1 MARASA
7 PIVMAPQ
14 AEQLVATDP
23 SLLDLNSASPEELDE
38 LPGVDRA
45 LAESIIAARPFRGL
59 GDLNNVPG
67 LTPEI
72 IAGLLP
78 HVTVRRPS
86 TARSSGARL
95 TGNRERRAFDR
106 QPRPV
111 EPAPDYAYLRRGPY
125 SRRLYSIPVRTRYRL
140 LAGLV
145 YGLLALA
152 LIGGGLWAYFAW
164 FGNRVAPTLTQA
176 MAAPATTPAPALA
189 NTTAPTATE
198 TAAEPSAT
206 ATAFSASP
214 TPSLAT
220 QPATTITPTVPL
232 TLTAS
237 PSASATPVP
246 PTATATSTATP
257 TAVPTTPTPTSTR
270 TPRPTATATLSPT
283 ATQTPTPRPT
293 ATPSATLTA
302 TPTLPAL
309 TPPAGAGSLFFAET
323 FDPSRYSWVIRQLS
337 PISSEIGDGVLT
349 LALQRA
355 VLGYS
360 YAREEEAQDFYYQ
373 ATARVVQCGPND
385 HYGLQ
390 VRLQD
395 EGNFYLFGVTCDG
408 RARAQVLEDSR
419 YRFLQETP
427 PDVAVRPGLGAENV
441 LAVRA
446 VGEQFE
452 FFVNGQS
459 VLTLTDATVPAGRFG
474 VYARSIGTAGLR
486 VTFDDLA
493 AWEAR

>member
-1 MARASA
+1 M
-7 PIVMAPQ
+7 
-14 AEQLVATDP
+14 ATDP
-23 SLLDLNSASPEELDE
+23 SPLDLNSASPEELDE

-59 GDLNNVPG
+59 GDLNNVAG

-78 HVTVRRPS
+78 QVTVRRPPA
-86 TARSSGARL
+86 ARSSSAARL
-95 TGNRERRAFDR
+95 TGNRERNAFDR
-106 QPRPV
+106 QPQPGK
-111 EPAPDYAYLRRGPY
+111 PARDYAYLRRGPY
-125 SRRLYSIPVRTRYRL
+125 SRRLYSIPVKTRYRL

-152 LIGGGLWAYFAW
+152 LIGGSLWAYLNG
-164 FGNRVAPTLTQA
+164 FGNRAAPTPTQA
-176 MAAPATTPAPALA
+176 LAALATTPLPVAA
-189 NTTAPTATE
+189 NTATPTTPAATAIVTP
-198 TAAEPSAT
+198 EPSAT
-206 ATAFSASP
+206 ITLSPLAPVTAPPAAS
-214 TPSLAT
+214 
-220 QPATTITPTVPL
+220 TTTVALTPT
-232 TLTAS
+232 TAL
-237 PSASATPVP
+237 
-246 PTATATSTATP
+246 PTATMTAPPTATP
-257 TAVPTTPTPTSTR
+257 TATFTATAVPPTATPTSTR

-283 ATQTPTPRPT
+283 ATLTRTPRPT
-293 ATPSATLTA
+293 STPSATLTA

-309 TPPAGAGSLFFAET
+309 TPPAGEGPLFFSET
-323 FDPSRYSWVIRQLS
+323 FDPPRYSWVIRQRA

-349 LALQRA
+349 LTLQRA

-360 YAREEEAQDFYYQ
+360 YARGEDAQNFYYQ
-373 ATARVVQCGPND
+373 ATARVTQCGPDD

-395 EGNFYLFGVTCDG
+395 EDNFYLFGVTCDG
-408 RARAQVLEDSR
+408 RARAQVLQNGR

-427 PDVAVRPGLGAENV
+427 AGAAVRTALGTENV

-446 VGEQFE
+446 VGERFE

-459 VLTLTDATVPAGRFG
+459 VIALTDATVAAGRFG
-474 VYARSIGTAGLR
+474 VYARSIGAAGLR
-486 VTFDDLA
+486 LTFDDLA

>member
-1 MARASA
+1 M
-7 PIVMAPQ
+7 
-14 AEQLVATDP
+14 ATDP

-59 GDLNNVPG
+59 GDLNNVAG

-72 IAGLLP
+72 IAGMLP
-78 HVTVRRPS
+78 HVTVRRPP
-86 TARSSGARL
+86 TVRSSGARL
-95 TGNRERRAFDR
+95 TGNLSRP
-106 QPRPV
+106 QPV
-111 EPAPDYAYLRRGPY
+111 EPARDYAYLRRGPY
-125 SRRLYSIPVRTRYRL
+125 SRRLYSIPVKTRYRL
-140 LAGLV
+140 LAALV

-152 LIGGGLWAYFAW
+152 LLGGGLWAYFAW
-164 FGNRVAPTLTQA
+164 FSNHAAPTPT
-176 MAAPATTPAPALA
+176 PALA
-189 NTTAPTATE
+189 ALVTAPAQALVNTTAPTATE
-198 TAAEPSAT
+198 TAAVPSAT
-206 ATAFSASP
+206 ATQSATAITATEPLLPSASP
-214 TPSLAT
+214 TAT
-220 QPATTITPTVPL
+220 
-232 TLTAS
+232 
-237 PSASATPVP
+237 ATPVP
-246 PTATATSTATP
+246 PTTTATSSATLTAIP
-257 TAVPTTPTPTSTR
+257 PTPTPTFTF
-270 TPRPTATATLSPT
+270 TPRPTATTTPSST
-283 ATQTPTPRPT
+283 TTRTPTPRPT

-309 TPPAGAGSLFFAET
+309 TPPAGAGPLFFAET
-323 FDPSRYSWVIRQLS
+323 FDPPRYSWVIRQLA
-337 PISSEIGDGVLT
+337 PISSEIGEGALT

-360 YAREEEAQDFYYQ
+360 YAREADAQNFYYR
-373 ATARVVQCGPND
+373 ATARVSRCGPDD

-395 EGNFYLFGVTCDG
+395 EDNFYLFGVTCDG
-408 RARAQVLEDSR
+408 RARAQVLQNGR

-427 PDVAVRPGLGAENV
+427 ASAAVRTGPGAENV
-441 LAVRA
+441 LAVHA

-452 FFVNGQS
+452 FFVNSQS
-459 VLTLTDATVPAGRFG
+459 VLTLTDSAVTAGRFG